1 MILQMF
7 KIVCFPTFQYSHKIG
22 NTYSDICKICRILF
36 FMMRTSLQAIN
47 HLHASNLGKKVTLT
61 YPFGQVSYLYVKGR
75 WYSLYSWQAVY
86 LI

>member
-1 MILQMF
+1 MF

-47 HLHASNLGKKVTLT
+47 HLHASNLGKKVTLR
-61 YPFGQVSYLYVKGR
+61 YPCIKGPLGKLAI
-75 WYSLYSWQAVY
+75 YMSKEDGILSTHGK
-86 LI
+86 LCT

>member
-36 FMMRTSLQAIN
+36 LMRTSLHEKGEN
-47 HLHASNLGKKVTLT
+47 K
-61 YPFGQVSYLYVKGR
+61 FSYLYVKGR
-75 WYSLYSWQAVY
+75 WYSLYSWPFLRASCV
-86 LI
+86 LDLT

>member
-36 FMMRTSLQAIN
+36 FMMRTSLAIYMSKEDGILST
-47 HLHASNLGKKVTLT
+47 HGLS
-61 YPFGQVSYLYVKGR
+61 
-75 WYSLYSWQAVY
+75 
-86 LI
+86 